1 MRPVSSSA
9 YGYTT
14 FGAGAADSG
23 SALHATHR
31 VETRRYRK
39 SIAVHF
45 GAGSSFVR
53 CGRECDYISPM
64 TDLGTITVQVVG
76 DISIKCGVRTVDPR
90 AIGGPRCE
98 IILAYLALHRH
109 RDVALD
115 ELASV
120 IWPRTRPKSWNAT
133 IRTVISRVRDTL
145 EAASI
150 PGGSVRS
157 RLGNVQLSLPDS
169 VTIDLEAIRNHCRN
183 SDIPASIRADR
194 ARDAHKALAGQILR
208 GATGAWADDVRTEC
222 ESLRMQALDI
232 DAAASIERGAYDR
245 AIRCAEEMIS
255 IDPLRERAY
264 RHAMRGYLGLGDRAQ
279 ALDLATRCRQALSDN
294 LGVAPSPETEQ
305 LFLSALRNT
314 ETHPA
319 QANSS
324 TSNHPKR
331 IRTTPIGI
339 ELELD
344 TIARAWK
351 AAALGVGQCVVVTGD
366 AGTGKTT
373 LVIEALERAQRQDI
387 DVLFGRCSEDAIIAF
402 EPFADAAA
410 REFDALGV
418 ARTRQWLT
426 ENGAEILRLIP
437 GAANRY
443 GDLSPADTGADDRAL
458 IVTAVHHWLTATTR
472 SAPTI
477 IVIDDLQWASSTT
490 HVLLRYLMQ
499 ASSMSSLCFVVTA
512 RTQSLSDPELNRTV
526 NTATRLGNV
535 HRIALTDFDVAHV
548 RQLVDAYR
556 SSLDPVVLHRRT
568 HGHPL
573 FVTSLIEDPRGGGES
588 TPASILE
595 FIRRTEHG
603 LSATAQTLLRLCA
616 VIGSSISRDVLR
628 LAAHGIDEIEFS
640 DALDELVHERLV
652 SPGDESNRATPW
664 SAEITH
670 RTAPTQPANDVIT
683 LRHPLVQEVVYAGI
697 SPGRRAA
704 MHSLVGHA
712 ITESRAPSVLDDSA
726 RLAYHFTHGLLSDR
740 QHARTYAQRAGDHAF
755 DLGAFEDALAHYN
768 HALNLSA
775 IEENTPQQCRLLIG
789 LGRARRATRD
799 IDARVMALSALAMAT
814 RLGDLDLQV
823 EAVLASERHGMMF
836 VQQYSADI
844 ERIDLIEGIC
854 TALVHTGRNRTAEYA
869 ILLTQIVIERAWEDR
884 SHERDSLIA
893 HAAGIARDLGDGPLL
908 ARVSVA
914 ALIGLRTPHS
924 SNVTATA
931 LTDLNNLVDARATM
945 LHDVTTAVWLS
956 RARLE
961 SGDLSGAATTLDAI
975 TDAHINGNPELDWLI
990 DYGRL
995 GVDLAAGRL
1004 PQCEGRLKRLR
1015 AIPPSPTDKD
1025 YYGRLLP
1032 AVTAFGTLRGNLQE
1046 IVDQSATLRT
1056 YFDHNPA
1063 LRPALAV
1070 ALIDV
1075 GARDEAAEL
1084 LSWYTPERLGH
1095 IPIDPMWLPV
1105 LALIGRAAAEL
1116 SAASLCRQLY
1126 DYLSGHAESTV
1137 LTWAS
1142 VYGVVHHHLAHL
1154 ALGFGDLAR
1163 ARHHIA
1169 DALSAHSERSF
1180 AGWAA
1185 ESSYLSLLI
1194 RSAETGRVDETVAAK
1209 VRAQATSI
1217 GATAVVRRV
1226 DQLTQ
1231 SGDPHRA
1238 HSKQSDKGIRA
1249 RR

>member
-1 MRPVSSSA
+1 M
-9 YGYTT
+9 
-14 FGAGAADSG
+14 
-23 SALHATHR
+23 
-31 VETRRYRK
+31 ET
-39 SIAVHF
+39 
-45 GAGSSFVR
+45 
-53 CGRECDYISPM
+53 
-64 TDLGTITVQVVG
+64 
-76 DISIKCGVRTVDPR
+76 
-90 AIGGPRCE
+90 
-98 IILAYLALHRH
+98 LAYLALHRH

-120 IWPRTRPKSWNAT
+120 IWPQTRPKSWNAT
-133 IRTVISRVRDTL
+133 MRTVISRVRNTL

-150 PGGSVRS
+150 PGDSVRS
-157 RLGNVQLSLPDS
+157 RLGYVQFSLPDS
-169 VTIDLEAIRNHCRN
+169 VTIDLETIRSHCRN

-194 ARDAHKALAGQILR
+194 AHDAHKALAGEILR
-208 GATGAWADDVRTEC
+208 GVTGDWADDIRTEC
-222 ESLRMQALDI
+222 ERLRIQALDI
-232 DAAASIERGAYDR
+232 DATASIEVGAYDR
-245 AIRCAEEMIS
+245 AVYCAEELIS

-305 LFLSALRNT
+305 LFLTALRHT
-314 ETHPA
+314 ETYPAHP
-319 QANSS
+319 NSS
-324 TSNHPKR
+324 TSSGPRR
-331 IRTTPIGI
+331 IRSTPIGI

-344 TIARAWK
+344 IITRAWK
-351 AAALGVGQCVVVTGD
+351 EAALGVSQYVVVTGD

-373 LVIEALERAQRQDI
+373 LVIEALKRAQHRDI
-387 DVLFGRCSEDAIIAF
+387 DILFGRCSEDAIIAF

-418 ARTRQWLT
+418 ARSRQWLT
-426 ENGAEILRLIP
+426 ENGSEILRLIP

-443 GDLSPADTGADDRAL
+443 GDLAPADTGGDDRAL
-458 IVTAVHHWLTATTR
+458 IVAAVHHWLTATSR

-477 IVIDDLQWASSTT
+477 LVIDDLHWASSTT
-490 HVLLRYLMQ
+490 HVLLRYLMK
-499 ASSMSSLCFVVTA
+499 ASATSTVCFVVTA
-512 RTQSLSDPELNRTV
+512 RTPSLSDPELNKTL

-535 HRIALTDFDVAHV
+535 HRIALKEFDVEHV

-556 SSLDPVVLHRRT
+556 SSLDPVALHRRT

-573 FVTSLIEDPRGGGES
+573 FVTSILEDPQVGDS
-588 TPASILE
+588 APASILE

-603 LSATAQTLLRLCA
+603 LSTTAQTLLRLCA

-628 LAAHGIDEIEFS
+628 LTTRNLDEIEFA
-640 DALDELVHERLV
+640 DALDELVHEHLV
-652 SPGDESNRATPW
+652 NQGDDSNRPALW
-664 SAEITH
+664 SAEIIH
-670 RTAPTQPANDVIT
+670 QTAPTQTANDAIT
-683 LRHPLVQEVVYAGI
+683 LRHPLVQEVVYGGI
-697 SPGRRAA
+697 SPSRRAA

-712 ITESRAPSVLDDSA
+712 LTELRTPTVLDDSA
-726 RLAYHFTHGLLSDR
+726 RLAYHFSRGLLSDR
-740 QHARTYAQRAGDHAF
+740 LHARTYAQLAGDHAF
-755 DLGAFEDALAHYN
+755 NLGAFEDALAHYN

-775 IEENTPQQCRLLIG
+775 LEENTPQQCRLLIG

-799 IDARVMALSALAMAT
+799 MHARVIALSALAMAT
-814 RLGDLDLQV
+814 RLGDLALQV

-854 TALVHTGRNRTAEYA
+854 KAMVQTGRNRTVEYA
-869 ILLTQIVIERAWEDR
+869 ILLTQIVIEHAWEDG
-884 SHERDSLIA
+884 SHRRDSLIA
-893 HAAGIARDLGDGPLL
+893 RAAGIARDLGDGPLL

-931 LTDLNNLVDARATM
+931 LTDLNNLVGARATM

-961 SGDLSGAATTLDAI
+961 SGDLTGAAATLDFI
-975 TDAHINGNPELDWLI
+975 TDAHINGNPELDWLVN
-990 DYGRL
+990 YGRL
-995 GVDLAAGRL
+995 GLELAAGHLFECEARL
-1004 PQCEGRLKRLR
+1004 ERIR

-1046 IVDQSATLRT
+1046 IVDQSEMMVAN
-1056 YFDHNPA
+1056 FDSNPA

-1075 GARDEAAEL
+1075 GAHNEAAEL
-1084 LSWYTPERLGH
+1084 LSWYTPERLDE
-1095 IPIDPMWLPV
+1095 IPIDPMWLST
-1105 LALIGRAAAEL
+1105 LTLIGRAAAEM
-1116 SAASLCRQLY
+1116 SAAPLCKQIY
-1126 DYLSGHAESTV
+1126 HYLSSHAESTV

-1142 VYGVVHHHLAHL
+1142 IYGVVHHHLAHL
-1154 ALGFGDLAR
+1154 AWGFGDLTR
-1163 ARHHIA
+1163 AGHHIA
-1169 DALSAHSERSF
+1169 DALTAHSERSF

-1185 ESSYLSLLI
+1185 ESGYLSLRI
-1194 RSAETGRVDETVAAK
+1194 RSAETGRVDKTLAAK
-1209 VRAQATSI
+1209 VRTRANSI

-1226 DQLTQ
+1226 DLLAQ
-1231 SGDPHRA
+1231 SGYPL
-1238 HSKQSDKGIRA
+1238 
-1249 RR
+1249 